1 MSLKGGFSY
10 KMMDF
15 VLPRFFWT
23 IVNFCV
29 LFAIVSKIFLKRV
42 NRVIDERNSEIKSN
56 IDKAQENKK
65 RSEELRIENENEYK
79 LARKKG
85 KDIVASYKAKAE
97 NISEEIVSDAHKEA
111 RRIIERAR
119 KEIEREQQRAEED
132 IKIKVVDL
140 SLELS
145 KKALNQSIDEEVH
158 RKLIQDFISNVGD

>member
-1 MSLKGGFSY
+1 
-10 KMMDF
+10 MMDF
-15 VLPRFFWT
+15 KLPTFFWT

-29 LFAIVSKIFLKRV
+29 LFAVLSKFLFKRV
-42 NRVIDERNSEIKSN
+42 NKIIDERNSEIKIN
-56 IDKAQENKK
+56 IDKAQEDKK
-65 RSEELRIENENEYK
+65 RSEELKIENENEYK

-85 KDIVASYKAKAE
+85 KDIVASYKTKAE
-97 NISEEIVSDAHKEA
+97 NVSEEIISDAHKEA

-145 KKALNQSIDEEVH
+145 KKALNQSIDEEMH
-158 RKLIQDFISNVGD
+158 RKLIQDFISKVGD